1 MIIAALTFLLL
12 PLQNVAPFLHVV
24 PISVASHHRSHRL
37 LLHQLTLTTAK
48 NAYVSHWE
56 NLLMLEHQE
65 KVAEYAIK
73 RKTWSPARLEE
84 SGMSIF
90 GASAE
95 PDSDLFGEKIVR
107 IYKKGACLRDR
118 FTRGD
123 VLVMRQIGGPETLPR
138 ECLVVDVGKEW
149 ITVGVGPTWPSR
161 LWEARKIL
169 GSFRVRLDR
178 AAPQAPLRTQKS
190 ALDLIRRGKAGDAA
204 ALLADLFSSGNN
216 TNTPIHPVLASQKL
230 EEQTREALR
239 KAKGVTSFEPN
250 ESQEEAIV
258 WALQRRLSLIRGPP
272 GTGKTRTAAL
282 LISTALRVQSE
293 SEGADPKPPMPR
305 ILAVTHSNGAAD
317 VLLAA
322 LLQMGVP
329 AIRVGRPASVSA
341 NLQHRTVMALAERH
355 PEVVDCRERARDASL
370 TNFERS
376 AALNEVKRRIA
387 EVQKLIVSTA
397 PVVVTSCIGAY
408 QLYEDGSGITFPLVV
423 LDEAAQTT
431 EPALLCALTAARS
444 NQLVLCGD
452 TNQLSPTVTLM
463 ALRDTLGVSPMARLE
478 KLGLEQRTLRVQY
491 RMPPSLLKHPSDYFY
506 GGLVTCADKVCETA
520 APSGFPWPSKLPLV
534 FVHVGSNLEVS
545 HDFGGKSNPAEARL
559 VANIVVDLIGSGDV
573 EESNIAVISP
583 YSKQVQ
589 LIRSEL
595 SLHRNASSV
604 RVGTVDSFQG
614 QETDI
619 VVFSCTR
626 SNDRCEIG
634 FLRDSRRLCVAITR
648 ARRGLIIIGDQKVLK
663 TCRHWS
669 ALLASCTARDCVM
682 DAKYLDL
689 QSDRIGRRVDGPVEN
704 NQIGDSTGEENSF
717 KTLVGNQSGDE
728 EQASLFDLPL

>member
-1 MIIAALTFLLL
+1 
-12 PLQNVAPFLHVV
+12 
-24 PISVASHHRSHRL
+24 
-37 LLHQLTLTTAK
+37 
-48 NAYVSHWE
+48 
-56 NLLMLEHQE
+56 MLEHQE

-95 PDSDLFGEKIVR
+95 PDSDLYGEKIVR
-107 IYKKGACLRDR
+107 INKKGASLRDR

-123 VLVMRQIGGPETLPR
+123 VLVMRQTGGPEVIPR

-178 AAPQAPLRTQKS
+178 AAPSAPLRTQKL

-204 ALLADLFSSGNN
+204 ALLADLFSCGNY
-216 TNTPIHPVLASQKL
+216 TNTPIHPDVFASQKL
-230 EEQTREALR
+230 EEQTLEALR
-239 KAKGVTSFEPN
+239 KAKEVTSFEPN
-250 ESQEEAIV
+250 ESQEEAIL
-258 WALQRRLSLIRGPP
+258 WALQQRLSLIRGPP

-293 SEGADPKPPMPR
+293 SVDDPKPR

-355 PEVVDCRERARDASL
+355 PEVVDCRERARDPLL
-370 TNFERS
+370 TTFERS
-376 AALNEVKRRIA
+376 AAMNEVKRSIV

-408 QLYEDGSGITFPLVV
+408 QLYEDGSGVTFPLVV

-431 EPALLCALTAARS
+431 EPALLCALTAARA
-444 NQLVLCGD
+444 NQIVLVGD

-478 KLGLEQRTLRVQY
+478 KLGVEQRTLRVQY

-506 GGLVTCADKVCETA
+506 GGLVTCADKVRETA
-520 APSGFPWPSKLPLV
+520 APSGFPWPSKLPLA

-559 VANIVVDLIGSGDV
+559 VANIVADLIDSGDV
-573 EESNIAVISP
+573 TESNIAVISP

-595 SLHRNASSV
+595 SLQRNTTSV

-614 QETDI
+614 QETEI

-626 SNDRCEIG
+626 SNDRSEIG

-648 ARRGLIIIGDQKVLK
+648 ARKGLIILGDQKVLK

-669 ALLASCTARDCVM
+669 ALLASCTDRDCVM
-682 DAKYLDL
+682 DAKDMDF
-689 QSDRIGRRVDGPVEN
+689 QTDRIGRLVDGLVEKN
-704 NQIGDSTGEENSF
+704 PIGDLTGEEALF
-717 KTLVGNQSGDE
+717 KALVGGQGGDE
-728 EQASLFDLPL
+728 EQGSLLDLPL